1 MARFSNIAFT
11 DFEMSGLD
19 PLKHEIIEFGLVVAD
34 ASSLEIISEMDR
46 KVRMEKPGAANAES
60 LKFAGYREE
69 DWHDA
74 ISIHE
79 ALEEYSKLVDGAM
92 FAAWNTPFDWTFL
105 AQAYRAANIK
115 NPLDYHTLDIFG
127 VAYEK
132 LRDNRELK
140 ELKLSEI
147 CKYFGIE
154 KEPKPHRAINGAR
167 KAYEVYRKLRELA

>member
-19 PLKHEIIEFGLVVAD
+19 PLRHEIIEFGLVVAD
-34 ASSLEIISEMDR
+34 SGSLEIISEMDR
-46 KVRMEKPGAANAES
+46 KVRMERPETANAES
-60 LKFAGYREE
+60 LAFAGYREE
-69 DWHDA
+69 DWRDA
-74 ISIHE
+74 ISIRE
-79 ALEEYSKLVDGAM
+79 ALEEYSKLVDGAL

-105 AQAYRAANIK
+105 AQAYRAADIK
-115 NPLDYHTLDIFG
+115 NPLDYHTLDIFP